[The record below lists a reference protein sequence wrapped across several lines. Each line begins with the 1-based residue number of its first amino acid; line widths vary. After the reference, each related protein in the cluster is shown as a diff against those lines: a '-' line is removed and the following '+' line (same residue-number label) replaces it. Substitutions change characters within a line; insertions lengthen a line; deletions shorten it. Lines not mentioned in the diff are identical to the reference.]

1 MGDPNWQ
8 NPKWA
13 VPATGEEKI
22 ITSLLPYARFLARQ
36 ALDDGEDSQLFD
48 EFFSNLSL
56 VLLKAVRE
64 HEDTRGPSVR
74 KHAMYRMRREIATCF
89 NSKYARSVRAG
100 KNGGRGRA

>member
-13 VPATGEEKI
+13 VPASDEEKI
-22 ITSLLPYARFLARQ
+22 ITSLIPYAQFLARQ
-36 ALDDGEDSQLFD
+36 ALDGGEDSQLFD

-64 HEDTRGPSVR
+64 HDVTRGPSIR
-74 KHAMYRMRREIATCF
+74 KHAMYRMRREISTCF
-89 NSKYARSVRAG
+89 NSKYVRAG
-100 KNGGRGRA
+100 KNGVRGRV